1 MIVCIRKT
9 VNIQK
14 RLTLTSEK
22 ITKLILLLLLSVIRK
37 IVNTSYQN
45 AQVLLIE
52 E

>member
-14 RLTLTSEK
+14 GLTLASKK

-37 IVNTSYQN
+37 KSKH
-45 AQVLLIE
+45 
-52 E
+52 